1 MRDSGFHF
9 AHGLKHYDVARE
21 NPAIKA
27 QRENYID
34 TVREYHRA
42 GCTVYHTDETLVNK
56 NMSVYRSWNDGTLK
70 SILNVPSGK
79 GGKINIAHVGSR
91 ETGLVDGA
99 GLVFIGKSNTGNYH
113 NEMDSQRWLEWLQ
126 DDVFPKIQGQV
137 LVIDRAPYHLVRT
150 PETRPA
156 TAKMRKAELADW
168 LVAHD
173 AVPDDWAAQW
183 RTKKTKA
190 ELMAQAAKNR
200 PSPRFL
206 VQKLAQDFKVFI
218 LNSPVAHRELNLIK
232 MVWGTVKMA
241 AKRGNTSFTLAA
253 LKELVAVQFEK
264 ITPEEWLK
272 YELHAMKMK
281 DSYRRLREISYPVAA
296 AFD

>member
-1 MRDSGFHF
+1 MRDFGFHF
-9 AHGLKHYDVARE
+9 ARGLIHYDVARK

-34 TVREYHRA
+34 TVREYRRA
-42 GCTVYHTDETLVNK
+42 GRTVYYGDETWVNK

-70 SILNVPSGK
+70 SRLNVPSGK
-79 GGKINIAHVGSR
+79 GGRIIIAHVGFQ

-99 GLVFIGKSNTGNYH
+99 GLVFIGQSNTGDYH
-113 NEMDSQRWLEWLQ
+113 NEMNSQRWLECLQ

-156 TAKMRKAELADW
+156 TAKIRKAELADW
-168 LVAHD
+168 QVAHD
-173 AVPDDWAAQW
+173 AVPDDLAAQW

-200 PSPRFL
+200 PAPRFL
-206 VQKLAQDFKVFI
+206 VQELAQNPRCV
-218 LNSPVAHRELNLIK
+218 S
-232 MVWGTVKMA
+232 
-241 AKRGNTSFTLAA
+241 
-253 LKELVAVQFEK
+253 
-264 ITPEEWLK
+264 
-272 YELHAMKMK
+272 
-281 DSYRRLREISYPVAA
+281 
-296 AFD
+296 